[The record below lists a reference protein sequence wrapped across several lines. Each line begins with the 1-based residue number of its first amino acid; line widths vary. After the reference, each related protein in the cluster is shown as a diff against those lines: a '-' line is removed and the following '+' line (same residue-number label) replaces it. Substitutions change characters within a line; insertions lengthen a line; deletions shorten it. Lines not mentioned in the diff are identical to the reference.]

1 MERGNDWT
9 IRVAAG
15 VGSRVAYHRKQ
26 AAMTASAL
34 SARCAEL
41 GLPLDRNV
49 IAKLETGHRQS
60 VTVDEVFVLAAALDI
75 PPALLLFGVGTEETA
90 EILPGHHVPAF
101 RAAQWASGEGPFPA
115 PDAADLLTLITPPN
129 SGGARPLA
137 LYRAHDR
144 AAEEEL
150 RSTARATD
158 MGKRATD
165 ATTEA
170 ECDAFASAADAQR
183 RMADAAHEAG
193 ERMRAEAAA
202 RGLIPPV
209 PITRLVIPPGD
220 A

>member
-1 MERGNDWT
+1 MERGNDWSV
-9 IRVAAG
+9 RVAAG
-15 VGSRVAYHRKQ
+15 IGARVAYHRKR

-49 IAKLETGHRQS
+49 IAKLENGHRQS
-60 VTVDEVFVLAAALDI
+60 VTVDETLVLAAALDV
-75 PPALLLFGVGTEETA
+75 PPALLLFAVGTEETA

-101 RAAQWASGEGPFPA
+101 RAAQWASGEGPFPS

-150 RSTARATD
+150 RAMARATD
-158 MGKRATD
+158 MGKRALD

-170 ECDAFASAADAQR
+170 EREAFTVAADAQGQV
-183 RMADAAHEAG
+183 ADAAREAG
-193 ERMRAEAAA
+193 EHMRADATA
-202 RGLIPPV
+202 RGLLPPV
-209 PITRLVIPPGD
+209 PIARLVIPQGD